1 MFHRLVSNR
10 FFRALE
16 NIKYGSLKV
25 RDPDGNI
32 RVFDGVSTGPVANL
46 EIHDWSVVTML
57 AVQGEVGLA
66 QAYRESRWD
75 SDDLEALILFGLKND
90 HALGAYIS
98 GNSLGRLFGR
108 LLYLT
113 RQNTPRGSRKNIHAH
128 YDLGNDFYK
137 LWLDETMS
145 YSSALFDQP
154 ASQTE
159 ALPQAQHRKYDRLID
174 LLGDRADRTLEI
186 GCGWGGFASRA
197 IERGTSHVRGVT
209 LSTEQQAYAREHLD
223 PNRAEIELTDYRAL
237 NGQYDAIVSIEMF
250 EAVGERYW
258 DTYFT
263 QLRKLLTRDGR
274 AVIQSILIDDKHFE
288 SYRKGTDVI
297 RTHIFPG
304 GMLPSHERFTHYALK
319 NGLEVS
325 DSYRFGLDYAETL
338 RRWLKAFDEKRSE
351 IITLGFDESFIRLW
365 RFYLASCAA
374 SFQDGRINVAQY
386 QLHHAA

>member
-174 LLGDRADRTLEI
+174 LLGDCADRTLEI
-186 GCGWGGFASRA
+186 GCGWGGFA
-197 IERGTSHVRGVT
+197 
-209 LSTEQQAYAREHLD
+209 
-223 PNRAEIELTDYRAL
+223 
-237 NGQYDAIVSIEMF
+237 
-250 EAVGERYW
+250 
-258 DTYFT
+258 
-263 QLRKLLTRDGR
+263 
-274 AVIQSILIDDKHFE
+274 
-288 SYRKGTDVI
+288 
-297 RTHIFPG
+297 
-304 GMLPSHERFTHYALK
+304 
-319 NGLEVS
+319 
-325 DSYRFGLDYAETL
+325 
-338 RRWLKAFDEKRSE
+338 
-351 IITLGFDESFIRLW
+351 
-365 RFYLASCAA
+365 
-374 SFQDGRINVAQY
+374 
-386 QLHHAA
+386 